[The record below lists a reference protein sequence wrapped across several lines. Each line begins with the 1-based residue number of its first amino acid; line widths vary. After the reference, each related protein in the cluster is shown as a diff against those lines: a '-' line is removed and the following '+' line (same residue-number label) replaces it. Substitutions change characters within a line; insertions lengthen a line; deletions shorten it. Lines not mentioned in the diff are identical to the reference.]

1 RPHTGPTDVIVT
13 GTFDQWSSS
22 IHLAKGDV
30 GFSGTVKIPWGEK
43 VAYKFI
49 VDGYWL
55 CRDDRPQED
64 DGHGN
69 INNFFRVPVKP

>member
-1 RPHTGPTDVIVT
+1 PHTGPTDVIVT

-22 IHLAKGDV
+22 IHLTEIDA
-30 GFSGTVKIPWGEK
+30 GFSGTVKVPQGEK
-43 VAYKFI
+43 IAYKYI

-55 CRDDRPQED
+55 CRDDQRQED

-69 INNFFRVPVKP
+69 INNVLQVP

>member
-1 RPHTGPTDVIVT
+1 PHTTPTDVIVT
-13 GTFDQWSSS
+13 GTFDKWSSS

-30 GFSGTVKIPWGEK
+30 GFSGTVKVPWAEK
-43 VAYKFI
+43 VTYKFI

-55 CRDDRPQED
+55 CRDDQPQED

-69 INNFFRVPVKP
+69 INNFLQVPEKP